1 MAFGIAFENGI
12 RYDGRTG
19 GEAHK
24 PRTDRMEKE
33 FKLETAPY
41 SGMAENGMICYKGV
55 VFTCD
60 TENNRICLGD
70 TTDLK
75 KCINIPLAGGGSLPV
90 NRDNLDEISRAIGMF
105 SPEDVNKIMAAIE
118 TDNMAD
124 RMKNQVED
132 EKANGVQGAE
142 TAEEH

>member
-60 TENNRICLGD
+60 
-70 TTDLK
+70 
-75 KCINIPLAGGGSLPV
+75 PLAGGGSLLV
-90 NRDNLDEISRAIGMF
+90 NRDNLDELSRAIGMF
-105 SPEDVNKIMAAIE
+105 SPEDVKRIMQAIAQDTKVQQMQKE
-118 TDNMAD
+118 LD
-124 RMKNQVED
+124 D
-132 EKANGVQGAE
+132 EKNSIGTLAAGE
-142 TAEEH
+142 

>member
-60 TENNRICLGD
+60 TENNMYQYS
-70 TTDLK
+70 
-75 KCINIPLAGGGSLPV
+75 AGGRRKSAGQQ
-90 NRDNLDEISRAIGMF
+90 R
-105 SPEDVNKIMAAIE
+105 
-118 TDNMAD
+118 
-124 RMKNQVED
+124 
-132 EKANGVQGAE
+132 
-142 TAEEH
+142 

>member
-75 KCINIPLAGGGSLPV
+75 KCINIPLEAEVCWSTEIIWTSFPGRSECFRRRMSSALCRQSHRIQRYSRCKRNWTMKRTALVIWQPV
-90 NRDNLDEISRAIGMF
+90 NK
-105 SPEDVNKIMAAIE
+105 VWC
-118 TDNMAD
+118 
-124 RMKNQVED
+124 
-132 EKANGVQGAE
+132 
-142 TAEEH
+142 

>member
-19 GEAHK
+19 GESHK

-75 KCINIPLAGGGSLPV
+75 KCINIPLAGGGSLLV
-90 NRDNLDEISRAIGMF
+90 NRDNLDELSRAIGMF

-124 RMKNQVED
+124 KMKNQVED

>member
-75 KCINIPLAGGGSLPV
+75 KCINIPLAGGCGSTGTIWTSFPGRSECFCRRMSSALCRQSHRIQRYSRCKRNWTMKRTALVIWQPV
-90 NRDNLDEISRAIGMF
+90 NK
-105 SPEDVNKIMAAIE
+105 VWC
-118 TDNMAD
+118 
-124 RMKNQVED
+124 
-132 EKANGVQGAE
+132 
-142 TAEEH
+142 

>member
-75 KCINIPLAGGGSLPV
+75 KCINIPLAGGGSLLV
-90 NRDNLDEISRAIGMF
+90 NRDNLDELSRAIGMF

>member
-41 SGMAENGMICYKGV
+41 SGLAENGMICYKGV
-55 VFTCD
+55 MFTCD

-75 KCINIPLAGGGSLPV
+75 KCINIPLAGGGSLLV
-90 NRDNLDEISRAIGMF
+90 NRDNLDELSRANVFAGGCQAHYAG
-105 SPEDVNKIMAAIE
+105 NRTGYKG
-118 TDNMAD
+118 TAD
-124 RMKNQVED
+124 AKGTGR
-132 EKANGVQGAE
+132 
-142 TAEEH
+142 

>member
-55 VFTCD
+55 VFTFD

-75 KCINIPLAGGGSLPV
+75 KCINIPLAGGGSLLV
-90 NRDNLDEISRAIGMF
+90 NRDNLDELSRAIGMF
-105 SPEDVNKIMAAIE
+105 SPEDVKRIMQAIAQDTKVQQMQKE
-118 TDNMAD
+118 LD
-124 RMKNQVED
+124 D
-132 EKANGVQGAE
+132 EKNSIGNLAAGE
-142 TAEEH
+142 

>member
-75 KCINIPLAGGGSLPV
+75 KCINIPLAGGGSLLV
-90 NRDNLDEISRAIGMF
+90 NRDNPDLELRQ
-105 SPEDVNKIMAAIE
+105 K
-118 TDNMAD
+118 
-124 RMKNQVED
+124 
-132 EKANGVQGAE
+132 
-142 TAEEH
+142 

>member
-41 SGMAENGMICYKGV
+41 SGMAENGMICAIRGL
-55 VFTCD
+55 C
-60 TENNRICLGD
+60 
-70 TTDLK
+70 
-75 KCINIPLAGGGSLPV
+75 LPV
-90 NRDNLDEISRAIGMF
+90 IPRITGSVWEIRPI
-105 SPEDVNKIMAAIE
+105 
-118 TDNMAD
+118 
-124 RMKNQVED
+124 
-132 EKANGVQGAE
+132 
-142 TAEEH
+142 

>member
-75 KCINIPLAGGGSLPV
+75 KCINIPLAGAFQGDRNVFAGGCQAHYAG
-90 NRDNLDEISRAIGMF
+90 NRTGY
-105 SPEDVNKIMAAIE
+105 KG
-118 TDNMAD
+118 TAD
-124 RMKNQVED
+124 AKGTGR
-132 EKANGVQGAE
+132 
-142 TAEEH
+142 

>member
-60 TENNRICLGD
+60 TENNRIFGRYD
-70 TTDLK
+70 RSEEMYQYS
-75 KCINIPLAGGGSLPV
+75 AGGRRKSAGQQRQSGRAFQGDRNV
-90 NRDNLDEISRAIGMF
+90 FAGGCQAHYAGNRTGY
-105 SPEDVNKIMAAIE
+105 KG
-118 TDNMAD
+118 TAD
-124 RMKNQVED
+124 AKGTGR
-132 EKANGVQGAE
+132 
-142 TAEEH
+142 

>member
-41 SGMAENGMICYKGV
+41 SGMAENGMIC
-55 VFTCD
+55 
-60 TENNRICLGD
+60 
-70 TTDLK
+70 
-75 KCINIPLAGGGSLPV
+75 
-90 NRDNLDEISRAIGMF
+90 
-105 SPEDVNKIMAAIE
+105 
-118 TDNMAD
+118 
-124 RMKNQVED
+124 
-132 EKANGVQGAE
+132 
-142 TAEEH
+142 

>member
-75 KCINIPLAGGGSLPV
+75 KCINIPLAGGGSQSVIFCGQFNTCLSVSLPAPAFALV
-90 NRDNLDEISRAIGMF
+90 
-105 SPEDVNKIMAAIE
+105 
-118 TDNMAD
+118 
-124 RMKNQVED
+124 
-132 EKANGVQGAE
+132 
-142 TAEEH
+142 